1 MLITRPTNDGRTH
14 RGEYFCHSTPS
25 KSSPSST
32 HSCSGIL
39 RRLLA
44 ELHKK
49 GIITE
54 DLSLPK
60 DFEDLELVFVRR
72 RPPDLV
78 VQLSVG
84 ERHLGAQTLVGK
96 RRPTEGLR
104 RGPE

>member
-14 RGEYFCHSTPS
+14 RGDYFYHFTSS

-60 DFEDLELVFVRR
+60 DFEDLELVYHGLCRRDEHSRR
-72 RPPDLV
+72 RRIGT
-78 VQLSVG
+78 S
-84 ERHLGAQTLVGK
+84 
-96 RRPTEGLR
+96 
-104 RGPE
+104 